1 MSVRPSTT
9 QSIWRS
15 GADSTRQAYCGSM
28 VMTAQFYIADVG
40 PASTTNVKVSS
51 VANAPDLILPA
62 GAVVM
67 SVVVSA
73 VTNASGTF
81 DLGWKTVSASAEDAD
96 GLVDGYTSAVGTV
109 TVGTATTAG
118 NDLGLVMDADENVNI
133 TVTDGSSGAGTASG
147 YIVYYVTDPL
157 VGQQSV

>member
-40 PASTTNVKVSS
+40 PSSTANVKVSS
-51 VANAPDLILPA
+51 ATNAPDLILPA

-73 VTNASGTF
+73 VTNATGTF
-81 DLGWKTVSASAEDAD
+81 DLGWVNASATASDTD

-133 TVTDGSSGAGTASG
+133 TVTDGSSGGGTASG

-157 VGQQSV
+157 VGQQSA

>member
-1 MSVRPSTT
+1 
-9 QSIWRS
+9 
-15 GADSTRQAYCGSM
+15 
-28 VMTAQFYIADVG
+28 MTAQFHIADVG

-51 VANAPDLILPA
+51 ASGAPDLILPA

-73 VTNASGTF
+73 VTNATGTF
-81 DLGWKTVSASAEDAD
+81 DLGWATTSASASDTD

-118 NDLGLVMDADENVNI
+118 NDLGLVMDADENVYI
-133 TVTDGSSGAGTASG
+133 TVTDGSSGGGTASG

>member
-1 MSVRPSTT
+1 
-9 QSIWRS
+9 
-15 GADSTRQAYCGSM
+15 M
-28 VMTAQFYIADVG
+28 VMTAQFHIADVG

-51 VANAPDLILPA
+51 ASGAPDLILPA

-73 VTNASGTF
+73 VTNATGSF
-81 DLGWKTVSASAEDAD
+81 DLGWATTSASASDTD

-118 NDLGLVMDADENVNI
+118 NDLGLVMDADENVYI
-133 TVTDGSSGAGTASG
+133 TVTDGSSGGGTASG